1 VSVTTR
7 RGPLTVLTVVGARPQ
22 FVKAAAVSRCLRVR
36 HREVLVHTGQHYD
49 EEMSDVFFRE
59 LELPHPDEHLGV
71 GSGTHAEQTAKMLI
85 GIEAVMTRVRPD
97 LALVYGDTNS
107 TLAGALAAAKL
118 AVPIAHVEAGMRSF
132 NRRMPEE
139 INRVLTDKMSSLL
152 FCSSESAAGNL
163 RAEGITAGV
172 HMVGDVMADVL
183 RTAMSNGH
191 WQSSIAG
198 TLGLEARRY
207 VLATIH
213 RAANTD
219 DPNRLESLIAALGRT
234 PDAVVLPLHPRT
246 RKSLAAGGI
255 ETPSNVRMIDP
266 VGYGDM
272 TALIASARVVVTDSG
287 GVQKEAYW
295 LAVPC
300 VTLRDE
306 TEWIET
312 VETGWN
318 QLVSADADRVADAIA
333 GAGRPS
339 PHPALYG
346 DGRAAERIVGVID
359 EQPR

>member
-1 VSVTTR
+1 M
-7 RGPLTVLTVVGARPQ
+7 PLTILTVVGARPQ
-22 FVKAAAVSRCLRVR
+22 FVKVAAVSRCLRAR

-49 EEMSDVFFRE
+49 EGMSDVFFRE
-59 LELPHPDEHLGV
+59 LALPHPDEHLGV

-85 GIEAVMTRVRPD
+85 GIEAVMTRVGPD

-118 AVPIAHVEAGMRSF
+118 GVPIAHVEAGMRSF
-132 NRRMPEE
+132 DTRMPEE
-139 INRVLTDKMSSLL
+139 INRVLTDRMSSLL
-152 FCSSESAAGNL
+152 FCPSESAVGNL

-183 RTAMSNGH
+183 RTATSNGH
-191 WQSSIAG
+191 RQSSIAG
-198 TLGLEARRY
+198 TLGLEPRRY

-246 RKSLAAGGI
+246 RKSLAARGI
-255 ETPSNVRMIDP
+255 VAPSNVRVVDP

-272 TALIASARVVVTDSG
+272 IALIASARVVVTDSG

-318 QLVSADADRVADAIA
+318 QLVAADADRIAQAIA
-333 GAGRPS
+333 GAARPS
-339 PHPALYG
+339 THPALYG
-346 DGRAAERIVGVID
+346 DGHAAERIVEVID
-359 EQPR
+359 ERRR

>member
-1 VSVTTR
+1 
-7 RGPLTVLTVVGARPQ
+7 
-22 FVKAAAVSRCLRVR
+22 
-36 HREVLVHTGQHYD
+36 
-49 EEMSDVFFRE
+49 
-59 LELPHPDEHLGV
+59 
-71 GSGTHAEQTAKMLI
+71 MLI
-85 GIEAVMTRVRPD
+85 GIEAVMTRVGPD

-118 AVPIAHVEAGMRSF
+118 GVPIAHVEAGMRSF
-132 NRRMPEE
+132 DTRMPEE
-139 INRVLTDKMSSLL
+139 INRVLTDRMSSLL
-152 FCSSESAAGNL
+152 FCPSESAVGNL

-183 RTAMSNGH
+183 RTATSNGH
-191 WQSSIAG
+191 RQSSIAG
-198 TLGLEARRY
+198 TLGLEPRRY

-246 RKSLAAGGI
+246 RKSLAARGI
-255 ETPSNVRMIDP
+255 VAPSNVRVVDP

-272 TALIASARVVVTDSG
+272 IALIASARVVVTDSG

-318 QLVSADADRVADAIA
+318 QLVAGDAGRLAQAIA
-333 GAGRPS
+333 GAARPS
-339 PHPALYG
+339 THPALYG
-346 DGRAAERIVGVID
+346 HGHAAEPIVDVID
-359 EQPR
+359 ERRP